1 MASSMSLLSSDRDDR
16 NTVKVKIPPKLLQIN
31 ETAYTDK
38 WSKDTFH
45 YCHVFDKNITTF
57 TVPQSET
64 SNDLHL
70 WKMKA
75 KNLTHEIKNKG
86 MIAGREEICRIANQY
101 NMKVPGRPDHNNNCT
116 TIDDVLHVIV
126 DKNWYRD
133 NVHLKRCII
142 YHLLYGIT
150 RSGHNTWL
158 LNCEKEWMDNVGI
171 MYDPTKIAAQR
182 KTKVKGFVYSIML
195 SMFSNSMQKIFR
207 KTMLEHYGEFITVR
221 KKQQDPNA
229 TIKYDYTRYEFG
241 NNKQGY
247 LVTVKTSNVDLV
259 SINDIINATNL
270 EDKGK
275 VWVSKCK
282 DANLSC
288 KQIEKMVKMF
298 YFGPSAFESSSILP
312 ENNDSIALPDDTLLP
327 KSSTHSSVRKM
338 PNREVQDIL
347 AQTKSTT
354 CGE

>member
-1 MASSMSLLSSDRDDR
+1 MAALSSTRSSERDDC

-31 ETAYTDK
+31 ETSYTDK
-38 WSKDTFH
+38 WSKDTFR

-75 KNLTHEIKNKG
+75 KNLSHEIKNKG

-101 NMKVPGRPDHNNNCT
+101 NMKVPGRLNHNNKCT

-133 NVHLKRCII
+133 NIHFKRCII

-150 RSGHNTWL
+150 RSGNNTWL
-158 LNCEKEWMDNVGI
+158 LNCEKQWMDNVGI
-171 MYDPTKIAAQR
+171 MYDPSEIAAQR

-195 SMFSNSMQKIFR
+195 SMFSNSTQKIFR

-221 KKQQDPNA
+221 EKKQDPSA
-229 TIKYDYTRYEFG
+229 TIKYDYTPYEFG

-247 LVTVKTSNVDLV
+247 LVSVSTSDDESDNINNVL
-259 SINDIINATNL
+259 NASHL
-270 EDKGK
+270 KDEGK

-282 DANLSC
+282 DANISY
-288 KQIEKMVKMF
+288 KQVEKMVKTF
-298 YFGPSAFESSSILP
+298 YFGNSGVASSSLLID
-312 ENNDSIALPDDTLLP
+312 NNDGTTLQNDELI
-327 KSSTHSSVRKM
+327 KTTSTYSSVRKM
-338 PNREVQDIL
+338 PNRDVQDIL
-347 AQTKSTT
+347 AQRTSTL